1 MKSAL
6 KTRRVNGIELLS
18 LRLINFYI
26 KSLVQSHRLDVFEG
40 LDGFKCN
47 LSIFFLCGLQN
58 VRIFNLWGTVVVIAG
73 GEGGK
78 ADFVCVTIQFT

>member
-18 LRLINFYI
+18 LRLINFYV

-47 LSIFFLCGLQN
+47 LPIFFLCGL
-58 VRIFNLWGTVVVIAG
+58 
-73 GEGGK
+73 
-78 ADFVCVTIQFT
+78 